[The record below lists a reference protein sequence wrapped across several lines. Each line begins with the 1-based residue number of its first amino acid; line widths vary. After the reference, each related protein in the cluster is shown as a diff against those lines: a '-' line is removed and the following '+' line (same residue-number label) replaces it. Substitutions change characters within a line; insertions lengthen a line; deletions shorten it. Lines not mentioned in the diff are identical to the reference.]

1 MMQSTQ
7 IEPQSKLHRAMSDIV
22 VVEMMLVQAIIEST
36 SLIGECIV
44 EVSAQVEGGENGE
57 TTVEPIRNIL
67 LRTRDDVVDSYSSNF
82 SYVRQLNDKK

>member
-7 IEPQSKLHRAMSDIV
+7 IEPQSKFRRAMSDIV
-22 VVEMMLVQAIIEST
+22 VVEMMLVQTIIEST

-44 EVSAQVEGGENGE
+44 EVNAQVEGGENGE

-67 LRTRDDVVDSYSSNF
+67 LRTRDDVVDSYTSNF
-82 SYVRQLNDKK
+82 SYLRQLNDKK